1 MTSTVCVQDGFIYV
15 GRKKSKLFAV
25 DPESGASTWVHE
37 GGTNPFEDS
46 KCKDPGH
53 DPIIM

>member
-1 MTSTVCVQDGFIYV
+1 VQDGFIYV

-37 GGTNPFEDS
+37 GGSNPFEDS